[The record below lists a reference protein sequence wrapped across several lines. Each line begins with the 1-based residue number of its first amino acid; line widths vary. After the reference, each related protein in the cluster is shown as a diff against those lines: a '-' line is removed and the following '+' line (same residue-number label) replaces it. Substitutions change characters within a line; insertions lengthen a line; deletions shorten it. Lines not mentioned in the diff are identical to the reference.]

1 VKTSVRAAN
10 VKLMADTRRRQNLG
24 AGIGPGNEVRDA
36 RLSKI
41 CGGGKNQRRGDRC
54 LAPLARDQIRHRIET
69 RGNGENRNRASAPGR
84 ENRVR
89 TPVARTRR
97 PCAANKSST
106 RARSS
111 AETEAGSRRWKNQGG
126 QEFQARYGNPQRRL
140 IGNLE
145 QEKRADE
152 RRPREKLERNE
163 AVTPLDRW
171 RTQR

>member
-54 LAPLARDQIRHRIET
+54 LAPLARDQILHRIET

-97 PCAANKSST
+97 PCAANKSSA

-111 AETEAGSRRWKNQGG
+111 AETEAGSQAMEKSRRPGVPGALRQSS
-126 QEFQARYGNPQRRL
+126 RRL